1 MEKYKSEFLNYLQ
14 NKRGASVNTI
24 LSYDSDLT
32 RFLSYVKAEGV
43 CGIDEINET
52 HILNYVMSLKRS
64 GKSDATAARAVS
76 SVRSFFKFL
85 SDKGYIKKN
94 PACDMRPL
102 KKERKTPDIL
112 TEIQITALLNA
123 PDSAS
128 LKGFR
133 DAAILELMYATGIRV
148 SELIGLKIYDINTD
162 VGYLN
167 CRDKSGEHRIPI
179 YTIAREKI
187 KDYMD
192 RRCLIPGYDGTDY
205 VFLNMSGQPISRQ
218 GVWKLLKT
226 YGKKCGL
233 GFKVTP
239 HIMRNTFAVHLLK
252 NGLDIKDV
260 QNMMGHCEI
269 ASTKI
274 YEQALRD
281 RLTESYERCHPRSA
295 SAGRKRNKNK

>member
-14 NKRGASVNTI
+14 SRRGASINTI
-24 LSYDSDLT
+24 LSYDGDLT
-32 RFLSYVKAEGV
+32 RFLSYVRSEGI

-52 HILNYVMSLKRS
+52 HILNYVILLKKS
-64 GKSDATAARAVS
+64 GKSDTTAARAVS

-102 KKERKTPDIL
+102 KKECKTPDIL
-112 TEIQITALLNA
+112 MEIQILTLLSA
-123 PDSAS
+123 PDSS
-128 LKGFR
+128 SIKGLR
-133 DAAILELMYATGIRV
+133 DAAILELMYATGICV

-167 CRDKSGEHRIPI
+167 CRDKSSERRIPI

-187 KDYMD
+187 KNYMD
-192 RRCLIPGYDGTDY
+192 RRCLIPGYDKTDY
-205 VFLNMSGQPISRQ
+205 VFLNMSGHPISRQ

-226 YGKKCGL
+226 YGEKCGI
-233 GFKVTP
+233 GSKVTP
-239 HIMRNTFAVHLLK
+239 RIIRNTFAVHLLK

-269 ASTKI
+269 SSTKV

-295 SAGRKRNKNK
+295 SNGGMRNKNK